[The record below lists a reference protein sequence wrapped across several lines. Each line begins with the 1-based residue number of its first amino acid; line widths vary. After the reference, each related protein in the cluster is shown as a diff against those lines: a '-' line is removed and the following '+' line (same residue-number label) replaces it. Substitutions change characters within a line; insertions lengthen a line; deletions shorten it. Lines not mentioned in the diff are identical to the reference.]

1 MVYPIPTVGALVT
14 GPCLR
19 VLIVRTLKWRGSWGV
34 PGGKVEWGETL
45 DSALRRELQEE
56 VGLELAA
63 VQFALLQEA
72 VEDAQFHRP
81 VHFMLINYY
90 AFSATTAVSPNH
102 EIAEWAWVS
111 PQQALDYPLNSF
123 TRRLIQSYLAADMSE
138 HYAAIAERVTS
149 DQLASDWI
157 EIDHIE
163 TDQIETDQIETEQAT
178 TDQLASDQI
187 TA

>member
-45 DSALRRELQEE
+45 DSALRRELREE
-56 VGLELAA
+56 VGLELAS

-123 TRRLIQSYLAADMSE
+123 TRRLIQSYLDADMSD
-138 HYAAIAERVTS
+138 HYAVMAEQVMS
-149 DQLASDWI
+149 DQV
-157 EIDHIE
+157 
-163 TDQIETDQIETEQAT
+163 T
-178 TDQLASDQI
+178 TDQLVSDQVTSDQI

>member
-1 MVYPIPTVGALVT
+1 MAAVSAGTMVYPIPTVGALVT

-45 DSALRRELQEE
+45 DSALRRELREE
-56 VGLELAA
+56 VGLELAS

-90 AFSATTAVSPNH
+90 AFSTTTAVSPNH

-123 TRRLIQSYLAADMSE
+123 TRLLIQSYLDADMSD
-138 HYAAIAERVTS
+138 HYAVIAEKVMS
-149 DQLASDWI
+149 DQV
-157 EIDHIE
+157 
-163 TDQIETDQIETEQAT
+163 T